1 MVKKNWVETVLL
13 GIIALNIFVLSYV
26 FLIPRAKFIIHNRGL
41 NSETL
46 MEMQGAMDTPNQYS
60 KTYKVANQIRKV
72 TKEDSIILMPTD
84 NWEFG
89 SNRSV
94 MIQRLYP
101 RKVYFFGDKGFYD
114 HQSNV
119 GFKTT
124 VYAVAFSGDNANLC
138 FEKKSE
144 KLGNTDFVICR
155 SNSSN

>member
-72 TKEDSIILMPTD
+72 TKEDSIILD
-84 NWEFG
+84 
-89 SNRSV
+89 
-94 MIQRLYP
+94 
-101 RKVYFFGDKGFYD
+101 
-114 HQSNV
+114 
-119 GFKTT
+119 
-124 VYAVAFSGDNANLC
+124 
-138 FEKKSE
+138 
-144 KLGNTDFVICR
+144 
-155 SNSSN
+155 